1 MLVAQNEIRHQHDV
15 DYICDLSH
23 LQRRSQRLTQF
34 NWNPTDLSFSF
45 KVTTEIVTK
54 ISIKNSV

>member
-34 NWNPTDLSFSF
+34 NWNPIVLLFSLRSRQ
-45 KVTTEIVTK
+45 EL
-54 ISIKNSV
+54 